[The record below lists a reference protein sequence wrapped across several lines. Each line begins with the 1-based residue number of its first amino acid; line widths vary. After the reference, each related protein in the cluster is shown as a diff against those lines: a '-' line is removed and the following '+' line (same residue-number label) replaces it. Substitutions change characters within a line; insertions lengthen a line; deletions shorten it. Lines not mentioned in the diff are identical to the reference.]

1 MCEQRD
7 RTTPA
12 TAELSG
18 HGRGAAGGPSRRRF
32 LKSSA
37 ALATG
42 AAAAQV
48 LSRDAFA
55 QAAGAVDAELARVQG
70 ERRIL
75 LKGGVVLT
83 LDRQVGDFAQADVL
97 VEGGKIREVRP
108 NIEVSRDAVAVID
121 AANRVVIPGFVDTHS
136 HSYQG
141 LLRNILV
148 NGLLNPDY
156 NRDIQNILT
165 PAYQATDAYA
175 GMLVTALGFI
185 DMGTTAIVD
194 ISQVSHTP
202 EHSDACIRA
211 LQESGIRAVFAY
223 HRGAGPAAQYPQDI
237 KRLQRTYFS
246 SKDQLLTLA
255 LTANLN
261 ANVFALAREVGVP
274 VVQHLVGNDLSTP
287 LIELGRAGL
296 LRPGDEY
303 IHCLGIDDAAWRLI
317 KDSGG
322 HVSICAPIDMAMG
335 HGMPAIQEAL
345 DHVLRP

>member
-42 AAAAQV
+42 AAAAPV
-48 LSRDAFA
+48 LSGDAFA

-75 LKGGVVLT
+75 LRGGVVLT

-97 VEGGKIREVRP
+97 IEGGKIREVRP

-121 AANRVVIPGFVDTHS
+121 AANRIVIPGFVDTHS

-165 PAYQATDAYA
+165 PA
-175 GMLVTALGFI
+175 
-185 DMGTTAIVD
+185 
-194 ISQVSHTP
+194 
-202 EHSDACIRA
+202 
-211 LQESGIRAVFAY
+211 
-223 HRGAGPAAQYPQDI
+223 
-237 KRLQRTYFS
+237 
-246 SKDQLLTLA
+246 
-255 LTANLN
+255 
-261 ANVFALAREVGVP
+261 
-274 VVQHLVGNDLSTP
+274 
-287 LIELGRAGL
+287 
-296 LRPGDEY
+296 
-303 IHCLGIDDAAWRLI
+303 
-317 KDSGG
+317 
-322 HVSICAPIDMAMG
+322 
-335 HGMPAIQEAL
+335 
-345 DHVLRP
+345 

>member
-1 MCEQRD
+1 MRDRSPRIAPHSTVGAMTMCEQCD

-12 TAELSG
+12 TADLSG
-18 HGRGAAGGPSRRRF
+18 HGQGPAGGTSRRSF

-42 AAAAQV
+42 GAAAQV

-55 QAAGAVDAELARVQG
+55 QAAGATDAELGRVQG

-97 VEGGKIREVRP
+97 IEGGKIREVRP

-121 AANRVVIPGFVDTHS
+121 AANRIVIPGFVDTHS

-165 PAYQATDAYA
+165 PAYQAADA
-175 GMLVTALGFI
+175 
-185 DMGTTAIVD
+185 
-194 ISQVSHTP
+194 
-202 EHSDACIRA
+202 
-211 LQESGIRAVFAY
+211 
-223 HRGAGPAAQYPQDI
+223 
-237 KRLQRTYFS
+237 
-246 SKDQLLTLA
+246 
-255 LTANLN
+255 
-261 ANVFALAREVGVP
+261 
-274 VVQHLVGNDLSTP
+274 
-287 LIELGRAGL
+287 
-296 LRPGDEY
+296 
-303 IHCLGIDDAAWRLI
+303 
-317 KDSGG
+317 
-322 HVSICAPIDMAMG
+322 
-335 HGMPAIQEAL
+335 
-345 DHVLRP
+345 